1 MAILNYFCRKSF
13 EMKFNKSVRV
23 AFGLLLVVASLCRVL
38 GYAPQLA
45 MAVFAG
51 TVIKDKRLAFA
62 LPLISMLLSDVM
74 YEVLF
79 SYGYTNYGGF
89 YEGQLTNYFLVASLT
104 FIGFWVREM
113 NWTRIAIG
121 SLAAPLVFFFLS
133 NFFVWLGV
141 GGLGRPLTFSGLIM
155 CYNDAVP
162 FFRASLLNTLAFSA
176 ILFGGYYLIERLV
189 AERKQLA

>member
-1 MAILNYFCRKSF
+1 
-13 EMKFNKSVRV
+13 MKFSKSVII
-23 AFGLLLVVASLCRVL
+23 AFILLLIIASVCRVL

-51 TVIKDKRLAFA
+51 AIIKDKRLAFA
-62 LPLISMLLSDVM
+62 LPLVSMFFSDLL

-79 SYGYTNYGGF
+79 AYGYTNYGGF
-89 YEGQLTNYFLVASLT
+89 YDGQLTNYVLVASITL
-104 FIGFWVREM
+104 IGFWVKGM

-133 NFFVWLGV
+133 NFFVWLGG
-141 GGLGRPLTFSGLIM
+141 GGLGRPLTFSGLLL

-162 FFRASLLNTLAFSA
+162 FFRASLINTIAFSA
-176 ILFGGYYLIERLV
+176 ILFGGFYLAERLIT
-189 AERKQLA
+189 ARNQLA

>member
-1 MAILNYFCRKSF
+1 
-13 EMKFNKSVRV
+13 MKFNKSVLFV
-23 AFGLLLVVASLCRVL
+23 FLLLIIVASVCRVL

-51 TVIKDKRLAFA
+51 AIIKDRRLAFV
-62 LPLISMLLSDVM
+62 LPLVSMFFSDIL

-79 SYGYTNYGGF
+79 AYGYTDYGGF
-89 YEGQLTNYFLVASLT
+89 YEGQLTNYLVIAGITL
-104 FIGFWVREM
+104 IGFWVKGL

-121 SLAAPLVFFFLS
+121 SLAAPLIFFFVS

-141 GGLGRPLTFSGLIM
+141 GGLGRPLTFSGLLL

-162 FFRASLLNTLAFSA
+162 FFRASLLNTVAFSA
-176 ILFGGYYLIERLV
+176 ILFGGYYLAQRV
-189 AERKQLA
+189 MTARKQLA

>member
-13 EMKFNKSVRV
+13 EMKFNKSVLV
-23 AFGLLLVVASLCRVL
+23 AFILLVVVASFCRVL

-62 LPLISMLLSDVM
+62 LPLVSMLISDVL

-89 YEGQLTNYFLVASLT
+89 YEGQLINYILVGSLT
-104 FIGFWVREM
+104 FIGF
-113 NWTRIAIG
+113 
-121 SLAAPLVFFFLS
+121 
-133 NFFVWLGV
+133 
-141 GGLGRPLTFSGLIM
+141 
-155 CYNDAVP
+155 
-162 FFRASLLNTLAFSA
+162 
-176 ILFGGYYLIERLV
+176 
-189 AERKQLA
+189 